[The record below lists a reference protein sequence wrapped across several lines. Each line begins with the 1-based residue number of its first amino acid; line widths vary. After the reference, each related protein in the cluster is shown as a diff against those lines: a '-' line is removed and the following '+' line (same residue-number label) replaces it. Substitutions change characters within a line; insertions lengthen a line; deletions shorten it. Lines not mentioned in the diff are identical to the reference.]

1 MSGEIAMKLRRRTPA
16 PSLLDQAEP
25 TMAAIR
31 QAEEA
36 VAARLAAQRAD
47 QADIDMARGQADELL
62 AAAARR
68 AQQLAGQ
75 RREAVRAEFD
85 AQIRRE
91 QAAGAAEI
99 TRLTHRTQEVHD
111 LAVQLAITFVL
122 TGEGSPCSSR

>member
-1 MSGEIAMKLRRRTPA
+1 MRLHRQTA
-16 PSLLDQAEP
+16 PPSPLEQAEP

-36 VAARLAAQRAD
+36 AAARLAAQRAD
-47 QADIDMARGQADELL
+47 QADIDAARCQAAELL
-62 AAAARR
+62 AAASRR

-85 AQIRRE
+85 AEIQRE
-91 QAAGAAEI
+91 QAAAAAEVA
-99 TRLTHRTQEVHD
+99 RLTQTARDVHD

-122 TGEGSPCSSR
+122 TGEAAQCSSR